1 MSRTYSVVGINLK
14 AIPLG
19 ESDRLLTILT
29 PEQGLIRATAPGARK
44 PRSKLRGN
52 SSLFFVNQLLIA
64 KGRSLDK
71 ITQAET
77 IKSYSKLSQNLGKL
91 AASQYLAELA
101 LATALTEQPQEE
113 LFLLLNEHLNRL
125 DQLNSA
131 SERQT
136 CILIL
141 ASLVQGIFHLLALAG
156 VAPQV
161 QFCSLTQQPIK
172 PNFHQLQWQVGFSIS
187 AGGIISLSNWHQ
199 RQQNQS
205 YSSRVDCNSEHY
217 TVEPEEDFEVKI
229 DARLTPQKLTILQK
243 LIKPQLMDELNCEPN
258 VNSQKEEVFSLS
270 DWIFIER
277 LLRQYTEYHLGRKIR
292 SAPLIETYTQ
302 QSDQPSQVFEPF

>member
-1 MSRTYSVVGINLK
+1 MSRTYQVVGINLK

-29 PEQGLIRATAPGARK
+29 REQGLIRATAPGARK

-52 SSLFFVNQLLIA
+52 SGLFFVNELLIA

-77 IKSYSKLSQNLGKL
+77 VKSYSRLSQNLGKL
-91 AASQYLAELA
+91 AASQYLAELV

-125 DQLNSA
+125 EQLNSP
-131 SERQT
+131 SESQT
-136 CILIL
+136 GILIL
-141 ASLVQGIFHLLALAG
+141 ASLVHGIFHLLALAG
-156 VAPQV
+156 LAPQV
-161 QFCSLTQQPIK
+161 QFCSLTQQPVK
-172 PNFHQLQWQVGFSIS
+172 PNFHQLQWQVGFSID

-199 RQQNQS
+199 RQKNMQ
-205 YSSRVDCNSEHY
+205 YSSRVAESSESY
-217 TVEPEEDFEVKI
+217 TVEPEQDIEVKI
-229 DARLTPQKLTILQK
+229 DARLTPPQLATLQT
-243 LIKPQLMDELNCEPN
+243 LIKPQLMDELYSESD
-258 VNSQKEEVFSLS
+258 VNSQQGQGISLS

-277 LLRQYTEYHLGRKIR
+277 LLRRYTEYHLGRKIR
-292 SAPLIETYTQ
+292 SAPLIETYIQ
-302 QSDQPSQVFEPF
+302 QSDDAQPSQVF